1 MTSNT
6 TRALLNISLG
16 RALKSKI
23 RISLVSTLLLLCC
36 LFPLVAFSGGTED
49 LPHAAVGIS
58 IQMYHDI
65 DARDAAAAFK
75 IWMAELSDKAGFR
88 CETVLY
94 PDIHNLIEDFQKG
107 RIDMASLSPLAFF
120 KYESVLQ
127 SDPAVIGVRHG
138 TALWHYVVL
147 VSADHPYVGIN
158 SLKGLRLAITQN
170 DDLALL
176 YLNTLL
182 LREGHQEADRFFST
196 VLNKPK
202 PSQAINAVYFG
213 SADVSVTTEQAFEIM
228 TEMNPQVGR
237 KLKIVSISPGLLQG
251 VGIYRRAFPK
261 DLRKKIEAVFRNFK
275 TYPRGKQVLTLFQ
288 IDDLKI
294 PTSHDFDETRK
305 LYHEYL
311 RLKGKKQ

>member
-1 MTSNT
+1 MTRNT
-6 TRALLNISLG
+6 IRALLGISFG
-16 RALKSKI
+16 RALKSEI
-23 RISLVSTLLLLCC
+23 RISLILALLVLCC
-36 LFPLVAFSGGTED
+36 LSPSAAVGGATED
-49 LPHAAVGIS
+49 LPRAAVGIS
-58 IQMYHDI
+58 VQMYHDI

-75 IWMAELSDKAGFR
+75 IWMAELADKTGFR
-88 CETVLY
+88 CETVMY
-94 PDIHNLIEDFQKG
+94 PDIHSLVEDFQKG

-120 KYESVLQ
+120 KYETVLQ

-138 TALWHYVVL
+138 TASWRYVVL
-147 VSADHPYVGIN
+147 VSADRPYGSIN

-170 DDLALL
+170 DDLAVL

-182 LREGHQEADRFFST
+182 LREGHQEMDRFFST

-202 PSQAINAVYFG
+202 PSQTINAVYFG
-213 SADVSVTTEQAFEIM
+213 AADVCVTTEQAFQIM

-251 VGIYRRAFPK
+251 VGIYRHSYPK
-261 DLRKKIEAVFRNFK
+261 DLRKRIEAVFRNFK

-288 IDDLKI
+288 IDDLEI
-294 PTSHDFDETRK
+294 PSSHDFDETRK
-305 LYHEYL
+305 LYREYL